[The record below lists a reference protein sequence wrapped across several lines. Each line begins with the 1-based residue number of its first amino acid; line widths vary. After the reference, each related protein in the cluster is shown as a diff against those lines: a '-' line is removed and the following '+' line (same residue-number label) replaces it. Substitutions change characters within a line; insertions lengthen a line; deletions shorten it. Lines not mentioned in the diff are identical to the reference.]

1 MFGKWWF
8 WVIVILGLIV
18 IVVWVPQLILIL
30 LILSLVGLVVGL
42 ISPKLAIR
50 WGSRRT
56 RGRVLLTYGLAAVVF
71 FILFGITAPPT
82 QQPAIPPEPE
92 VAQEV
97 EAGTEEVAEEEVVPA
112 EPEQEVVE
120 PKPAP
125 EETVEPV
132 PPQPA
137 EPEVEHEVVEPE
149 PTPEAVPPEPEVE
162 EVDKGHYSTLEVTDV
177 SVSGDKVLI
186 SGRTDLPDGAS
197 VIVGFDVWGRS
208 GSDLYIGVDEKT
220 TVSKGEFTVTLSIP
234 QRDEFKKGPYEVSVL
249 FTPRGQSE
257 NVIELVGKDGE
268 NLVGE
273 LVNEAGSFKT
283 MKLVEKRDLE
293 LSVTP
298 PSYTF
303 QLPSEF
309 SQGSAERTL
318 AEYVLAW
325 KNQDWNRMV
334 TFAQKTWVSVEPD
347 PAGLLEAWYDFKT
360 LKGFEIK
367 DVKKVSEVATDIT
380 FIVQYEAVTNQI
392 SKKQIVAKVIKET
405 APYTP
410 SQQGQWGVNPLS
422 ALRETD
428 IN

>member
-18 IVVWVPQLILIL
+18 IVVWVPQLILLL

-71 FILFGITAPPT
+71 FILFGIIAPPT
-82 QQPAIPPEPE
+82 QQP
-92 VAQEV
+92 
-97 EAGTEEVAEEEVVPA
+97 
-112 EPEQEVVE
+112 
-120 PKPAP
+120 
-125 EETVEPV
+125 
-132 PPQPA
+132 
-137 EPEVEHEVVEPE
+137 
-149 PTPEAVPPEPEVE
+149 AVPPEPEVE

-283 MKLVEKRDLE
+283 MKLVEKGDLE